1 MSEIKVD
8 TLTGKTTA
16 TTVTGPTV
24 FKTDELQGKTTASH
38 IVVYSDG
45 GASTTSLQQGLVKSY
60 MALNGQGTISVRG
73 SFNATSLT
81 DAGTGEYI
89 YSFVNNMQ
97 NNEYVPN
104 TECQWDENDDNKV
117 AFSCVR
123 KAGSALDTGQ
133 TAIGVGYAY
142 TNMLDVLRAFG
153 QVVGDLA

>member
-1 MSEIKVD
+1 MASILKV
-8 TLTGKTTA
+8 
-16 TTVTGPTV
+16 
-24 FKTDELQGKTTASH
+24 DELQGITAAGDITVTSE
-38 IVVYSDG
+38 G
-45 GASTTSLQQGLVKSY
+45 GAATQSLQQGLVKSY

-89 YSFVNNMQ
+89 YSFVNHMQ

-104 TECQWDENDDNKV
+104 TELQWDENDDNKV

-123 KAGSALDTGQ
+123 KSGSALDTGQ
-133 TAIGVGYAY
+133 TAIGTGYAY
-142 TNMLDVLRAFG
+142 TSLFDPLRVFG